1 MQTKN
6 KISLIVPVFN
16 EQDSIFPFYER
27 TSDALAGQSDITLE
41 YIFIND
47 GSSDGTLMSLLDL
60 SAKYENICII
70 DLSRN
75 FGKEAALAAGIDA
88 SKGDAI
94 IPIDVDLQDPPEL
107 IPKMI
112 QKWREGSDV
121 VLARRSERN
130 TDSYLKRATAHLFYQ
145 LHNAISTV
153 KIPKNVGD
161 YRLMDRRVI
170 ENFKKLP
177 ESCRFTKGLFAWVGY
192 KPVYIDFCREPRAS
206 GKTKF
211 KGWGLWNFALDGITS
226 FSTAPL
232 RVWGYIGLFVSILS
246 FVLAAYIVYRNI
258 FFGIAIPGYASL
270 MVSMMLMGGL
280 QLIGIGILGEYI
292 GRLYMESK
300 NRPIYLIKDI
310 YGEK

>member
-1 MQTKN
+1 MYTKN
-6 KISLIVPVFN
+6 KISLVVPVFN

-27 TSDALAGQSDITLE
+27 TSEALAGQSDITFE

-47 GSSDGTLMSLLDL
+47 GSSDGTLLSLLDL

-145 LHNAISTV
+145 LHNAISAV

-192 KPVYIDFCREPRAS
+192 KPVYIDFFREPRAS

-246 FVLAAYIVYRNI
+246 FVLAAYIVYRNL
-258 FFGIAIPGYASL
+258 FFGIAVPGYASL

-280 QLIGIGILGEYI
+280 QLIGIGILGEYV